1 MNGFAPNFTGYDLD
15 QRGINWYDMYHNVTA
30 DVSLEYVRT
39 AYMRIHAEICSTT
52 TTAKICL
59 QRMTGLDG
67 YKE

>member
-39 AYMRIHAEICSTT
+39 AYIHTYIKSIYIAHIILTVRVSMHCG
-52 TTAKICL
+52 
-59 QRMTGLDG
+59 R
-67 YKE
+67 